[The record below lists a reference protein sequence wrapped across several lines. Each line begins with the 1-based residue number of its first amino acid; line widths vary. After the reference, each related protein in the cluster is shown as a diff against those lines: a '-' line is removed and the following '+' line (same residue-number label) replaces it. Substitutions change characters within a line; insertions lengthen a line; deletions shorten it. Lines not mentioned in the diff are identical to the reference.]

1 MAKYFVDVFMSTLVR
16 VEVEASDE
24 TEARALAVEE
34 ADPYMALDDEW
45 EYNVENVEINENEDD
60 EEDEW

>member
-34 ADPYMALDDEW
+34 ADPYMAMDDEW